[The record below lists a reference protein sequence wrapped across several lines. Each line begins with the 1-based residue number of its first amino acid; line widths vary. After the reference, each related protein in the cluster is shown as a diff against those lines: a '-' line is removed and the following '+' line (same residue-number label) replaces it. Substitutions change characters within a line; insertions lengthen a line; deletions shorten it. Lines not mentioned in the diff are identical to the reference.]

1 MRLAKAVAVAIVLTA
16 CDFSEDISKDPDA
29 RTDDMG
35 QEGERLRQRTVD
47 AGPAGTQFLGW
58 QDTRRDER
66 CAFRK
71 GPDGELRCMPTESV
85 RELRGMSGL
94 EAIVYTDANCTTP
107 VYVTQIVHKGECGAP
122 LKYVFLGPE
131 ATDDCSP
138 EYYYA
143 YEIGDEIPSP
153 GIQLYAKRDIGCH
166 DFRTVADLIA
176 FEATEIPATEFV
188 PGKEIP

>member
-1 MRLAKAVAVAIVLTA
+1 MRQAFALLMVFVCAA
-16 CDFSEDISKDPDA
+16 CDSSDGISKDPDV
-29 RTDDMG
+29 RNDDMG

-58 QDTRRDER
+58 QDTRRDEQ

-71 GPDGELRCMPTESV
+71 GPDGKLRCMPTESV

-107 VYVTQIVHKGECGAP
+107 VYVTQVVPHGDCGAP
-122 LKYVFLGPE
+122 LEYVFLAPE

-138 EYYYA
+138 EYYYV

-153 GIQLYAKRDIGCH
+153 GIQLFAKRDIGCH

-176 FEATEIPATEFV
+176 FEATEVPATEFV
-188 PGKEIP
+188 PGKEFP